1 MSIGYQPERLR
12 AIVVAARAQLGQ
24 WRVQLS
30 WRMGWFLKPV
40 QAFMC
45 FARFGY
51 VDERQN
57 DARYNSLNIEII
69 AFQVAVATAW
79 SEFEWRWRGKPLVDC
94 FDGSNRMV
102 KIALQ
107 PIIELVGFALLFVA
121 IGFVLLTALITTG
134 NASFRNEN
142 RVCPRNEAVHFR
154 GLSHA
159 ISGLEK

>member
-1 MSIGYQPERLR
+1 
-12 AIVVAARAQLGQ
+12 
-24 WRVQLS
+24 
-30 WRMGWFLKPV
+30 
-40 QAFMC
+40 
-45 FARFGY
+45 
-51 VDERQN
+51 
-57 DARYNSLNIEII
+57 
-69 AFQVAVATAW
+69 
-79 SEFEWRWRGKPLVDC
+79 
-94 FDGSNRMV
+94 MV